1 MQQLNLN
8 GRGILDWEGAG
19 WGPGVI
25 DVGFLLVS
33 CNTAAPWMAQQ
44 FTPDMR
50 RIPAIV
56 DGYCQYH
63 LLTPTELDRLP
74 DAIRFRTIVYGAC
87 SFASDILKYGGEE
100 ESPWWWARYTAA
112 EEIADRARKRFELYL
127 A

>member
-1 MQQLNLN
+1 MPILLGLCIVLMQQLN
-8 GRGILDWEGAG
+8 
-19 WGPGVI
+19 
-25 DVGFLLVS
+25 
-33 CNTAAPWMAQQ
+33 
-44 FTPDMR
+44 PDMR

-87 SFASDILKYGGEE
+87 SFASDILKYGGVEK
-100 ESPWWWARYTAA
+100 SPWWWALYNAA
-112 EEIADRARKRFELYL
+112 EEIAGRARKRFELYL